1 MKFRSLFLA
10 GLFTLSGGTAF
21 AACEY
26 NGTYYSAGSQL
37 CFDGWLQE
45 CTVADYWKA
54 VGMCHH
60 QPDQMDPLTHQMGFS
75 TVLITQSLKEYQP
88 KNVTPIKAFAHF
100 HKSLDAA
107 SSEQLEIR
115 PH

>member
-1 MKFRSLFLA
+1 MKFRSLLLA
-10 GLFTLSGGTAF
+10 GLFTLSGGPAF

-60 QPDQMDPLTHQMGFS
+60 QPDQMDPLAKEMGFS
-75 TVLITQSLKEYQP
+75 TVLFTRSLKESQSE
-88 KNVTPIKAFAHF
+88 NATPIQAFAHLR
-100 HKSLDAA
+100 KSLDAA
-107 SSEQLEIR
+107 SFKQLEIR
-115 PH
+115 AH